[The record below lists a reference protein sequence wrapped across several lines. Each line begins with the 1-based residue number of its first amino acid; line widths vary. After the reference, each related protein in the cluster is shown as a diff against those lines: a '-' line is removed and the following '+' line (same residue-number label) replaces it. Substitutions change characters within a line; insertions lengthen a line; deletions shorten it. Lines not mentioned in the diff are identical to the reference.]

1 MSELAPEITFDLQ
14 PSDRRVPA
22 GVRAAL
28 LQSPGFG
35 QVFTDHMI
43 SLRWSSGRGWYGG
56 KLEPYGPIVLDPA
69 TAVLHYAQEV
79 FEGLK
84 AYRQESGSIVAF
96 RPHMNAARFRKSAV
110 RMAMPELPEEAFV
123 QALEL
128 LVAHDKDWVSA
139 DPNHSL
145 YLRPMMIATTP
156 TLGVRRPASDYRFL
170 VIASPSGL
178 FFTNGIKPVK

>member
-110 RMAMPELPEEAFV
+110 RMAMPELPEDVFV
-123 QALEL
+123 HALEL
-128 LVAHDKDWVSA
+128 LVTQDKEWVPASTT
-139 DPNHSL
+139 HSL
-145 YLRPMMIATTP
+145 YLRPFMIATTP
-156 TLGVRRPASDYRFL
+156 ALGVSKPADAY
-170 VIASPSGL
+170 L
-178 FFTNGIKPVK
+178 FTV